1 MTLYGRYVK
10 NSQLTGGSVFSGGGM
25 IALIAGLVVLA
36 GTAVAMV
43 IYKRRQK
50 KASM

>member
-10 NSQLTGGSVFSGGGM
+10 NAQLTGSVFSGGGM